1 MLDDVPTGTVGLGDI
16 PGIDDDGGRDAMDED
31 AGGAVTPSG
40 KK

>member
-1 MLDDVPTGTVGLGDI
+1 LLERLTGAGTTDDI

-31 AGGAVTPSG
+31 DGGAVTPSG